1 MGKLWKKE
9 GGDNLKILTGT
20 SKVGTIVEVVYEN
33 VKSTNKKVE
42 DLKKKKVFEGKKG
55 QVLPNVFADE
65 SVIYLGLGKK
75 EDSKLEDLRVGF
87 CKLGAELNK
96 SKVDK
101 ASFDLNQIKGFE
113 PEEAAGAIAE
123 GLLHSEYFYDKY
135 LSKKK
140 EYSMKEF
147 TLITKDK
154 EKEVKAII
162 KEVVAVMDGVFLA
175 RDLVNEPAI
184 DMTPTALANA
194 AKELTKLGVEVEVH
208 GQKEIEK
215 LGMKAFLAV
224 AKGSE
229 QEPKLIIMKWNGD
242 KRSKDRTALVG
253 KGLTYD
259 SGGYGIKPTS
269 GMVDMHSDMAGSAS
283 VIGVFK
289 ALAENKVK
297 KNVIGIIA
305 ACENMISGGA
315 YKNGDIISSMAGK
328 SIHIGSTDA
337 EGRLTLADA
346 LYYIAT
352 KEKPNR
358 IIDIATLTGAVIGA
372 LGSITTGIITND
384 DDFAFDVVRAGN
396 EVGEP
401 AWVLPLNDK
410 YRDMVK
416 GTFSD
421 LLNSQAGSAKGG
433 GAITAGAFLENF
445 VEDIPWVHMDIAGTS
460 YNSSAEGYLPKGGTG
475 VPVKT
480 LYQYIKERK

>member
-1 MGKLWKKE
+1 MKK
-9 GGDNLKILTGT
+9 GGDNLKITTGT
-20 SKVGTIVEVVYEN
+20 GKLGTLVEVAYED
-33 VKSTNKKVE
+33 VKSSNKKIE

-55 QVLPNVFADE
+55 QVFPNVFSDE

-75 EDSKLEDLRVGF
+75 AESSLEDLRLGF

-101 ASFDLNQIKGFE
+101 ASFDLGQIKGLTV
-113 PEEAAGAIAE
+113 EEAAEAIVE
-123 GLLHSEYFYDKY
+123 GLLQSEYSFDKF
-135 LSKKK
+135 LSEKK
-140 EYSMKEF
+140 ERSLKEF
-147 TLITKDK
+147 ALITKDK
-154 EKEVKAII
+154 DKEVKAII
-162 KEVVAVMDGVFLA
+162 KEVTSVIGGVFLA
-175 RDLVNEPAI
+175 RDLVNEPAMY
-184 DMTPTALANA
+184 MTPTALANA
-194 AKELTKLGVEVEVH
+194 AKELEKLGVEVEVH

-242 KRSKDRTALVG
+242 KRSKDKTALVG

-259 SGGYGIKPTS
+259 SGGYGIKSTG

-283 VIGVFK
+283 VIGAFK

-297 KNVIGIIA
+297 KNVVGIIA

-372 LGSITTGIITND
+372 LGGITTGIVSND
-384 DDFAFDVVRAGN
+384 DDFAYDVVRAGN

-401 AWVLPLNDK
+401 AWLLPLNDK

-421 LLNSQAGSAKGG
+421 LLNSQVGSAKGG

-445 VEDIPWVHMDIAGTS
+445 VEDTPWVHMDIAGTS
-460 YNSSAEGYLPKGGTG
+460 YNSAAEGYLPKGGTG

-480 LYQYIKERK
+480 LYHYIKTRK